1 MSGSESIIGFESIVG
16 QEQPIRLLTT
26 LLQNETIPHALLF
39 LGADGVGKKIT
50 ALAFAMACNCRARN
64 KEALSADPKIRDD
77 HRRIPGRT
85 HHGGTDDC
93 CPSCRKIKS
102 GSHPDIILVEP
113 SGPFIRIDQIRSLC
127 STLAMKPYEAR
138 LRVVIISD
146 AQAMNP
152 SAGNALLKVLEE
164 PPDKTILILTA
175 MQTSDLLPTIVSRCQ
190 HIRFNPIPRKH
201 LEALLVE
208 KRGTHPD
215 DAKII
220 ATLANGSVSKAFS
233 MTRQKNSIDWINR
246 RNWLID
252 EVRSLSMRPMAARLA
267 FAASLAKDNKVLE
280 DSLEVLKTWFRD
292 LVVWKYHSGRILNTD
307 LKSDIQRAA
316 PNMTVASILSKINNI
331 HTAQKNIQANT
342 NLRLTLEVLIMR
354 LATVGP
360 PG

>member
-1 MSGSESIIGFESIVG
+1 MSGYESIIGFESIVG
-16 QEQPIRLLTT
+16 QEKPIRLLTT

-50 ALAFAMACNCRARN
+50 AMAFAMACNCRIRR
-64 KEALSADPKIRDD
+64 KGDLSADTKIRDD
-77 HRRIPGRT
+77 HRAIPDQTIQRGS
-85 HHGGTDDC
+85 GDC

-102 GSHPDIILVEP
+102 ASHPDVILVKP
-113 SGPFIRIDQIRSLC
+113 SGSFIRIDQIRSLC
-127 STLAMKPYEAR
+127 STLALKPYEAS

-220 ATLANGSVSKAFS
+220 ATLANGSVSMAFS
-233 MTRQKNSIDWINR
+233 MTRKKNPINWINR
-246 RNWLID
+246 RIWLID
-252 EVRSLSMRPMAARLA
+252 EVQSLSMKPMVERLA
-267 FAASLAKDNKVLE
+267 FAARLGKDKEALG
-280 DSLEVLKTWFRD
+280 DSLEVLKSWFRD

-307 LKSDIQRAA
+307 LRSKIQRASQ
-316 PNMTVASILSKINNI
+316 NMTVTSILSKINNI
-331 HTAQKNIQANT
+331 HAAQKNIQANT

-354 LATVGP
+354 LAKV
-360 PG
+360 